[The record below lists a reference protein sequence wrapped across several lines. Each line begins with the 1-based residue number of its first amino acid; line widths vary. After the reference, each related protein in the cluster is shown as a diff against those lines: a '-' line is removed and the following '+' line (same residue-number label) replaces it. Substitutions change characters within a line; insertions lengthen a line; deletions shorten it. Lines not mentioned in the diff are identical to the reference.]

1 MDPVEDKL
9 HVEIAKKC
17 AMEYCKKNGLQL
29 DKLSKQSVH
38 NISGTVIFAQYTK
51 KANGQ
56 GLRVDGETMPK
67 PTLIV
72 ERTSRGY
79 TVTPTEY
86 TLTYLK

>member
-17 AMEYCKKNGLQL
+17 AMEYCKKSGLQL
-29 DKLSKQSVH
+29 D
-38 NISGTVIFAQYTK
+38 
-51 KANGQ
+51 
-56 GLRVDGETMPK
+56 RETMPK

-72 ERTSRGY
+72 ERTTRGY

-86 TLTYLK
+86 RLTYLK